1 VQPVPRS
8 ATGRLKMTPQN
19 KKSVSFL
26 KALLSVFS
34 AAIGVQKH
42 KNMERDLNASNPI
55 TYVIAGLVFL
65 VIFVGS
71 IVAVVNLV
79 VPG

>member
-1 VQPVPRS
+1 
-8 ATGRLKMTPQN
+8 MTQQH

-42 KNMERDLNASNPI
+42 KNMARDLNANNPKV
-55 TYVIAGLVFL
+55 YVMAGLVFL
-65 VIFVGS
+65 LIFVGG
-71 IVAVVNLV
+71 IVAVVKLV
-79 VPG
+79 VAA